1 MDYNIKNRKISG
13 TVNKTIFF
21 REGEEKEKQNLKK
34 YVKKMQKSQKR

>member
-34 YVKKMQKSQKR
+34 YVEKM